1 MRAGAVVSDDVTD
14 DMQDSRIDS
23 HHDGLGVAYVGAVC
37 LVVWRR
43 SVTLERFE
51 RQRTALRALAER
63 HPAGISFLCVIGEN
77 VPPPDA
83 ELRKASNQMI
93 AALGNRLRYIACV
106 IEGGGFRAAT
116 TRSVLAG
123 MALLLR
129 SSSAPAIRIVASTTE
144 AAAWLAQ
151 HGASERDLVE
161 EHAQLVALLS
171 S

>member
-1 MRAGAVVSDDVTD
+1 LRPGTVVTDDVTD
-14 DMQDSRIDS
+14 DMQDRRIDS
-23 HHDGLGVAYVGAVC
+23 HHDGLGIAYVGTVC

-51 RQRTALRALAER
+51 RQRTALRALADR
-63 HPAGISFLCVIGEN
+63 HPQGVSFLCVIGEN

-83 ELRKASNQMI
+83 ELRKASNQMV
-93 AALGNRLRYIACV
+93 AALGNRLRCVACV
-106 IEGGGFRAAT
+106 IEGAGFRAAT

-129 SSSAPAIRIVASTTE
+129 SSTPAIRIVASTAE

-151 HGASERDLVE
+151 HGASERYLLE
-161 EHAQLVALLS
+161 EHAELVALMS